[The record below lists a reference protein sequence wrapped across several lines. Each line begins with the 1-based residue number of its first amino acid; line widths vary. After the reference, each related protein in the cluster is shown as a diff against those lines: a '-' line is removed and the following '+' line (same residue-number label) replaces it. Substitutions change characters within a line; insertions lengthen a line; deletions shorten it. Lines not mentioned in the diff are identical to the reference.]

1 MTIWQRIWPEE
12 LAMLQHNPKAIPMGS
27 GPYERLCA
35 NCGGMRTMM
44 VYVIDS
50 GPYPQPD
57 GRKLKWLNLPETA
70 KNPATPTVS
79 GWYSGELRSAPCPV
93 CCKGQMA
100 TYVLHNCG
108 LTGADLD
115 VSLANFKVDGP
126 LLAEK
131 AAALTVCKQLLG
143 QGLAV
148 AGFVTL
154 VGEYGVGKS
163 HLLKGVVNGFRQIG
177 VMAKYSTMSDLLSD
191 IRERFGDEH
200 GAREAEAVIDLY
212 RRARIL
218 AIDEVDR
225 INLTGWAKE
234 TIFRLLNSR
243 YEESDRLLTVMA
255 TNVEPVDLPAELGYL
270 GSRMN
275 GGQIIRVGGPDMRP
289 AVALRRG
296 PLTHAAA
303 SAAAAEAAEPE
314 TEMVF
319 ENAAEAAEKLKAL
332 AQQMNVGDHHET
344 H

>member
-1 MTIWQRIWPEE
+1 
-12 LAMLQHNPKAIPMGS
+12 
-27 GPYERLCA
+27 
-35 NCGGMRTMM
+35 
-44 VYVIDS
+44 
-50 GPYPQPD
+50 
-57 GRKLKWLNLPETA
+57 
-70 KNPATPTVS
+70 
-79 GWYSGELRSAPCPV
+79 LRSAPCPV

-100 TYVLHNCG
+100 AYVLRNCG

-115 VSLANFKVDGP
+115 VSLVNFKVDGP
-126 LLAEK
+126 LLSEK
-131 AAALTVCKQLLG
+131 SEALTACKRLLG

-154 VGEYGVGKS
+154 VGDYGVGKS
-163 HLLKGVVNGFRQIG
+163 HLLKGLVNGFRQIG

-191 IRERFGDEH
+191 IRERFGDDH
-200 GAREAEAVIDLY
+200 GAREAETVIDLY

-225 INLTGWAKE
+225 VHLTGWAKE

-255 TNVEPVDLPAELGYL
+255 TNVEPIDLPAELGYL

-303 SAAAAEAAEPE
+303 SAAAAEAAEE
-314 TEMVF
+314 TGIVF

-332 AQQMNVGDHHET
+332 AQQMNVGDSHET

>member
-12 LAMLQHNPKAIPMGS
+12 LAMLQHNPKAIPMGA
-27 GPYERLCA
+27 GPYERICA
-35 NCGGMRTMM
+35 NCGGMKIMM
-44 VYVIDS
+44 VFVIDG

-57 GRKLKWLNLPETA
+57 GRKLKWLDLPEKA
-70 KNPATPTVS
+70 SHPQTPTVS
-79 GWYSGELRSAPCPV
+79 GWYSGELRAAPCPV

-100 TYVLHNCG
+100 AYVLRNCG
-108 LTGADLD
+108 LVGAELN
-115 VSLANFKVDGP
+115 VSLANFRVDGA

-131 AAALTVCKQLLG
+131 AAALAACKQLLG
-143 QGLAV
+143 QGLAA

-154 VGEYGVGKS
+154 VGAYGVGKS
-163 HLLKGVVNGFRQIG
+163 HLLKGLVNGFRQIG

-191 IRERFGDEH
+191 IRERFGEDH

-225 INLTGWAKE
+225 VNLTGWAKE

-255 TNVEPVDLPAELGYL
+255 TNVEPIDLPAELGYL

-289 AVALRRG
+289 GVALRRET
-296 PLTHAAA
+296 LTHAAA
-303 SAAAAEAAEPE
+303 SAQALEDTEPPQISSEAITAASEAIG
-314 TEMVF
+314 
-319 ENAAEAAEKLKAL
+319 AL
-332 AQQMNVGDHHET
+332 AQALNINT